1 MAPIKTSSAF
11 LLSLAYSTVL
21 GTPFP
26 ASSPSSSSSFQACAI
41 RLDGQLPSPTPL
53 GYEFSGNVRR
63 YYVAAEEEEWD
74 YAPTGWDNWLG
85 VPFNISPRA
94 DFSGYNEYG
103 TKWLKAL
110 YRGYTDSTFS
120 QRSEQPAFQ
129 GTQGPTIRSEV
140 GDLIEIMFVNNL
152 SENYATMHSMG
163 LAYNK
168 AHGEGADYPNNTSPG
183 VNVVLDESTAV
194 PPVPQHG
201 VEPGGCVVYK
211 WMVPENAGPN
221 NNEPARVHSYH
232 SYVALQQDSNAGLIG
247 PQIVY
252 AQGQMNHTMANY
264 REFPLLYMIYAE
276 ADSWLSGKNKA
287 RLTGSDISNT
297 KRQASNDHGW
307 QASNGHGNHGD
318 DGNNSNYNNN
328 NNINDGTSS
337 TNASGVGSFD
347 ISNTNNLWSGNYT
360 VWHPQLVNLKGA
372 GQWSEAPPFHTM
384 NGYVFSNNPPFEMC
398 VGDNVIWYV
407 NAYGAASHVFHMHG
421 HGVTYHGFD
430 RYAVSLNDGVG
441 KTLYMNASEPGLW
454 QVICHVDNHQTKGMV
469 SNYNVLPE
477 GKCSSPLGS

>member
-1 MAPIKTSSAF
+1 MAPFKTSRAL
-11 LLSLAYSTVL
+11 LLSLAYSPVL

-26 ASSPSSSSSFQACAI
+26 ATSTSSSSSLQACAN

-53 GYEFSGNVRR
+53 GYKFSGNVRR

-140 GDLIEIMFVNNL
+140 GDLVEIMFVNNL

-183 VNVVLDESTAV
+183 VNVVLDESNAV

-252 AQGQMNHTMANY
+252 AKGQMNHTMANY
-264 REFPLLYMIYAE
+264 REFPLLYMIYTE

-287 RLTGSDISNT
+287 RLTGSDNSNT
-297 KRQASNDHGW
+297 KRQASKNHGW
-307 QASNGHGNHGD
+307 GASNGDGNHGD
-318 DGNNSNYNNN
+318 DGNNSNYDNN
-328 NNINDGTSS
+328 NNINDGSSS

-372 GQWSEAPPFHTM
+372 GQFPEAPPFHTM

-441 KTLYMNASEPGLW
+441 KTLYMTAAEPGLW
-454 QVICHVDNHQTKGMV
+454 QVICHVDNHQTK
-469 SNYNVLPE
+469 VL
-477 GKCSSPLGS
+477 

>member
-1 MAPIKTSSAF
+1 MAPLKTSSAL
-11 LLSLAYSTVL
+11 LLSLIYNTVL

-26 ASSPSSSSSFQACAI
+26 ASSTSTSSSLQSCAN

-53 GYEFSGNVRR
+53 GYKFSGNVRR

-85 VPFNISPRA
+85 VPFDISPRA
-94 DFSGYNEYG
+94 NYANYNEYG

-183 VNVVLDESTAV
+183 VNVVLDESSAV

-211 WMVPENAGPN
+211 WMVPENAGPYD
-221 NNEPARVHSYH
+221 NEPARVHSYH
-232 SYVALQQDSNAGLIG
+232 SYVALQQDSDAGLIG

-252 AQGQMNHTMANY
+252 AKGQMNHTMANY
-264 REFPLLYMIYAE
+264 REFPLLYMIYTE

-287 RLTGSDISNT
+287 RLTGSDNSNT
-297 KRQASNDHGW
+297 KRQAW
-307 QASNGHGNHGD
+307 GNHGWHASNNNGNHGE
-318 DGNNSNYNNN
+318 DGNSSNYDNN
-328 NNINDGTSS
+328 NNINYGASS

-372 GQWSEAPPFHTM
+372 GQFSEAPPFHTM

-421 HGVTYHGFD
+421 HGVTYQGFD

-441 KTLYMNASEPGLW
+441 KTLYMTAVEPGLW
-454 QVICHVDNHQTKGMV
+454 QVICHVDNHQTKGMLA
-469 SNYNVLPE
+469 NYNVRPE
-477 GKCSSPLGS
+477 GQCSSPLGS